1 MKTIINPN
9 ILIKS
14 IIDYI
19 DLKLKIH
26 MSEVE
31 HSSNCKFIIS

>member
-1 MKTIINPN
+1 MKTIINPD

-19 DLKLKIH
+19 DLKLKIQ
-26 MSEVE
+26 MSEV
-31 HSSNCKFIIS
+31 

>member
-14 IIDYI
+14 IIGYI

-26 MSEVE
+26 MSEV
-31 HSSNCKFIIS
+31 